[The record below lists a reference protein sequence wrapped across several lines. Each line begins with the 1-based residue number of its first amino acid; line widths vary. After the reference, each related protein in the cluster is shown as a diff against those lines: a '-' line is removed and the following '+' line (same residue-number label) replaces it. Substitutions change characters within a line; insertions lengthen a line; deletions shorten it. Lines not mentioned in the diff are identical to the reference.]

1 MEDLKEIIGRLK
13 LEFSK
18 IGARI
23 KIIPFTPTSKL
34 FRSNLV
40 TASIASD
47 EKGEYFEVLV
57 SRDIIREL
65 RVVRVNLESKHL
77 ILVADHQ
84 THYLCGH
91 FDGSLYINNLS
102 AQHRKL
108 PKHKNFSI
116 SSENTLEDL
125 PDYSGKPGLN
135 FSFIRYLFSRMQ
147 AVGFYKY
154 YN

>member
-23 KIIPFTPTSKL
+23 KLIPFTPTSKL

-40 TASIASD
+40 TACVAHD
-47 EKGEYFEVLV
+47 KDGEFFEILV
-57 SRDIIREL
+57 SKDIIREL

-102 AQHRKL
+102 TQHRKL
-108 PKHKNFSI
+108 TKNNNFSI
-116 SSENTLEDL
+116 SSENNSEDL
-125 PDYSGKPGLN
+125 PDYPGKPGLN
-135 FSFIRYLFSRMQ
+135 FTFIRHLFSRMQ
-147 AVGFYKY
+147 TVGFYRY